1 MVNKMKRITVVGTGY
16 VGMSMA
22 VLLSQKNDVTAIDID
37 KKRVNQINDKKST
50 VKDSDIDEFL
60 SKKDL
65 SLNATTEKS
74 IAYKDP
80 EIIIIATPTDYN
92 PETNYFNTSSVE
104 SVIQDIVEFNE
115 KAIII
120 IKSTVPIGFTKS
132 MIKKYRTD
140 RILFSPEF
148 LREGKALHD
157 NLYPSRIIVSGKKE
171 YAKFFI
177 RVLKNVALKNNI
189 DHLYTDPSEAE
200 AIKLFSNTYLAMR
213 VAFFNELDNYAMFKN
228 LDAYSIVKGVS
239 LDPRIGD
246 FYNNPSFGYGGYCLP
261 KDTMQMQAEFSGTPQ
276 SIIGAIVESNK
287 LRKKFVAECIIKKSP
302 SVVGIFQI
310 AMKSNSDN
318 HRASSIIDVMDILN
332 KNSIK
337 IVIYDP
343 SINNKNILDYE
354 VISDLKL
361 FKSVSDLIITNR
373 ISNELNDCIHKVF
386 SRDLFNND

>member
-1 MVNKMKRITVVGTGY
+1 MNEMKRITVVGTGY

-22 VLLSQKNDVTAIDID
+22 VLLSQKNAVTAIDID
-37 KKRVNQINDKKST
+37 KKRVNQINNKRST
-50 VKDSDIDEFL
+50 VKDSEIDEFL
-60 SKKDL
+60 IKKDL
-65 SLNATTEKS
+65 SLHATTEKS
-74 IAYKDP
+74 IAYKDS

-104 SVIQDIVEFNE
+104 SVIQDIAEFND
-115 KAIII
+115 KALII
-120 IKSTVPIGFTKS
+120 IKSTVPIGFTNS
-132 MIKKYRTD
+132 MIKKYQND

-148 LREGKALHD
+148 LREGKALYD
-157 NLYPSRIIVSGKKE
+157 NLYPSRIIVSGKKK

-177 RVLKNVALKNNI
+177 EVLKNVALKNNI
-189 DHLYTDPSEAE
+189 EHLYTDSSEAE

-213 VAFFNELDNYAMFKN
+213 VAFFNELDNYAIFKN
-228 LDAYSIVKGVS
+228 LDAYSIVKGIS

-261 KDTMQMQAEFSGTPQ
+261 KDTMQMQAEFSGIPQ
-276 SIIGAIVESNK
+276 SIVGAIVESNK
-287 LRKKFVAECIIKKSP
+287 LRKKFIAECVIKKNP
-302 SVVGIFQI
+302 SVVGIFKI
-310 AMKSNSDN
+310 TMKTNSDN

-343 SINNKNILDYE
+343 SINNKNILNYE

-373 ISNELNDCIHKVF
+373 ISDELNDCIHKVF
-386 SRDLFNND
+386 TRDLFNND

>member
-1 MVNKMKRITVVGTGY
+1 MKRITVVGTGY